1 MNPLRAIVTL
11 VLVTGSIAASTA
23 QSNKAKNT
31 WEESQ
36 ARRINPEIRMV
47 ITPQI
52 CDMTMLSQEREI
64 YGPYIFDIKSIEDTT
79 NGDLDNLKSNALFL
93 ACREADADAVIEVVY
108 HSYVSE
114 KDSKKM
120 YIELSGYPVKYSNFR
135 PASKT
140 EIEMMGVVYP
150 VANSSIMISPSA
162 TVAPTTPKGK

>member
-1 MNPLRAIVTL
+1 MALAL
-11 VLVTGSIAASTA
+11 LAGSVITASA

-52 CDMTMLSQEREI
+52 CDMTMLSNNREI
-64 YGPYIFDIKSIEDTT
+64 YGPYIFDIRSIEETA
-79 NGDLDNLKSNALFL
+79 NSGDLDNLKNNALFL

-120 YIELSGYPVKYSNFR
+120 YIELSGYPVKYTNFR
-135 PASKT
+135 PASKA

-150 VANSSIMISPSA
+150 RANSSVMISPAA
-162 TVAPTTPKGK
+162 TTAPTNSKGK